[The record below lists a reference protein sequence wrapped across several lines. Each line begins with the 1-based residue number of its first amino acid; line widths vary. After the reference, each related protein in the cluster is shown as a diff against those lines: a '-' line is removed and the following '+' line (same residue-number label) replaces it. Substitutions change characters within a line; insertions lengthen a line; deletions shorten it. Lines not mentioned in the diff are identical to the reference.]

1 MAKLNAKN
9 PADGLLPLTEGE
21 MTLTEVEA
29 REIWSIAPYPGA
41 SAGIPSSN
49 RSTGKEGARM
59 IWAGRDQALWIGTN
73 APDAKLSETAALTDQ
88 SDAWTV
94 VRLDGQGSGDALARL
109 TPLDLRDSQF
119 KRGHTA
125 RTLVSHMTAQITR
138 TTKGFEI
145 MVFRSMA
152 GTLVHEL
159 HVAMQSVAARS
170 KA

>member
-21 MTLTEVEA
+21 MTLAEVEA
-29 REIWSIAPYPGA
+29 REIWSVAPYPGA
-41 SAGIPSSN
+41 SAGIPSPN
-49 RSTGKEGARM
+49 RSSGKEGARM
-59 IWAGRDQALWIGTN
+59 IWAGRDQALWIGTR
-73 APDAKLSETAALTDQ
+73 APDPKLAETAALTDQ
-88 SDAWTV
+88 SNAWTV
-94 VRLDGQGSGDALARL
+94 VRLEGQGSGDALARL
-109 TPLDLRDSQF
+109 TPLDLRDSQL

-125 RTLVSHMTAQITR
+125 RTLVGHMTAQITR

>member
-21 MTLTEVEA
+21 MTLAEVEV
-29 REIWSIAPYPGA
+29 REIWSVAPYPGA
-41 SAGIPSSN
+41 SAGIPSPN
-49 RSTGKEGARM
+49 RSSGKEGARM
-59 IWAGRDQALWIGTN
+59 IWAGRDQALWIGTR
-73 APDAKLSETAALTDQ
+73 APDPKLAETAALTDQ
-88 SDAWTV
+88 SNAWTV
-94 VRLDGQGSGDALARL
+94 VRLEGQGSGDALARL
-109 TPLDLRDSQF
+109 TPLDLRDSQL

-125 RTLVSHMTAQITR
+125 RTLVGHMTAQITR

>member
-1 MAKLNAKN
+1 M
-9 PADGLLPLTEGE
+9 
-21 MTLTEVEA
+21 V
-29 REIWSIAPYPGA
+29 
-41 SAGIPSSN
+41 
-49 RSTGKEGARM
+49 
-59 IWAGRDQALWIGTN
+59 WAGCGQALWIGTR
-73 APDAKLSETAALTDQ
+73 APDPKRAATAALTDQ

-94 VRLDGQGSGDALARL
+94 VRREGAGADDALARL
-109 TPLDLRDSQF
+109 TPLDLREGHF

-125 RTLVSHMTAQITR
+125 RTLVGHMTAQITR